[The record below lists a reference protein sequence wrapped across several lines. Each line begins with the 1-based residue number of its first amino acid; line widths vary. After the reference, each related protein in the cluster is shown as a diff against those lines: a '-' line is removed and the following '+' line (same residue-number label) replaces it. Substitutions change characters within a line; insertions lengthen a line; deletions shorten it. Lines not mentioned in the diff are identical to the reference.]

1 MLNVIIVDDELPSRM
16 ELTSILEKIKDLKI
30 VATCSLGQE
39 ALDYLQN
46 NQADLIFLDIEMPQ
60 ITGLEVAKII
70 RSTIPNPPAIIFST
84 GFSEF
89 AVTAF
94 ELNAFDYILKPYT
107 TERILT
113 SIMRFR
119 NQLKQ
124 RNGVKTEQLKL
135 PVWKNDKAIVLNA
148 EDDII
153 LIQSGEQ
160 QTEIYTENDM
170 YEISTPLKE
179 LETKLQGHGFLR
191 THKSFIININKVREV
206 TPWFNDTYVL
216 TLDKCPIK
224 DIPVSRHYMQEF
236 KNWLNM

>member
-30 VATCSLGQE
+30 AATCSLGQE

-119 NQLKQ
+119 NQQKQ
-124 RNGVKTEQLKL
+124 KNSVHTEQLKL

-148 EDDII
+148 EEDII
-153 LIQSGEQ
+153 LIQAGEQ
-160 QTEIYTENDM
+160 QTEIYTEKDM
-170 YEISTPLKE
+170 YEISAPLKD
-179 LETKLQGHGFLR
+179 LETKLQEHGFLR
-191 THKSFIININKVREV
+191 THKSFIVNINKVREV

-216 TLDKCPIK
+216 TLDKCPVK

>member
-1 MLNVIIVDDELPSRM
+1 MLKVIIVDDELPSRM
-16 ELTSILEKIKDLKI
+16 ELTFILEKIKDLKI
-30 VATCSLGQE
+30 VASCSLGQD
-39 ALDYLQN
+39 ALDYLQH

-60 ITGLEVAKII
+60 ITGLEIAQII
-70 RSTIPNPPAIIFST
+70 RNTIPNPPSIIFST

-119 NQLKQ
+119 NFQKQ
-124 RNGVKTEQLKL
+124 KNGSRTEQLKL
-135 PVWKNDKAIVLNA
+135 PIWKDDKAIVLNA
-148 EDDII
+148 EEDII
-153 LIQSGEQ
+153 LIQTGEQ
-160 QTEIYTENDM
+160 QTEIYTENDI

-179 LETKLQGHGFLR
+179 LELKLQGHGFLR
-191 THKSFIININKVREV
+191 THKSFIVNINKVREV
-206 TPWFNDTYVL
+206 SPWFNDTYVL

-236 KNWLNM
+236 KKWLNM

>member
-60 ITGLEVAKII
+60 VTGLEIAKII
-70 RSTIPNPPAIIFST
+70 HSTIPNPPAIIFST

-89 AVTAF
+89 AVAAF

-124 RNGVKTEQLKL
+124 RNGAKTEQLKL

-179 LETKLQGHGFLR
+179 LEAKLQGHGFLR